1 MYYSGETKIL
11 KANCIKYRPHLELL
25 RVWRGLN
32 GVTSAELRDSRNS
45 LLYGVPESLLRKI
58 QSVQDATAR
67 LVTSTRR
74 RDHITP
80 VLHRLHW
87 LPVQRRVEFKIA
99 CLVHHQLLASTAPRR
114 TCLPTFDSSSSMTV
128 LIADHL
134 PTGHWLPRRRAPR

>member
-80 VLHRLHW
+80 VLGRLHR
-87 LPVQRRVEFKIA
+87 LPVQRRVEFKTV
-99 CLVHHQLLASTAPRR
+99 CLVRQSLVQRRRR
-114 TCLPTFDSSSSMTV
+114 TCLSPHSTRLRIWLFQYS
-128 LIADHL
+128 LIFQQH
-134 PTGHWLPRRRAPR
+134 TGCSTAAHQFR